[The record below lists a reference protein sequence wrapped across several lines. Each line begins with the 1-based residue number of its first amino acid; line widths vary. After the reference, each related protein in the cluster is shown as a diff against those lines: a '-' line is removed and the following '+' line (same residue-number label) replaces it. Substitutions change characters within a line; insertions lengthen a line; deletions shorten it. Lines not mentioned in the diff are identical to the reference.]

1 MRGMREP
8 RKIEC
13 PDCKGRGWHPCYR
26 PGQGDEH
33 CACWENGDECCRCGD
48 DTEDGEMPACE
59 S

>member
-1 MRGMREP
+1 MRAP
-8 RKIEC
+8 RKIKC
-13 PDCKGRGWHPCYR
+13 YDCKGRGWHPCYR